1 MKKIILIPALA
12 FLLMSCGGGGGEN
25 TSSSHST
32 GFVPPVINTFNI
44 TWKNYDGA
52 VLRTDQVSYGEMPH
66 YGTAPTRSE
75 DECYTYSFKG
85 WTPAIVAATA
95 NATYTATY
103 EAHPKYEINAAQ
115 YAQATMFKGRSFSMH
130 ITAPDHYWDEY
141 LYHNENNEIFDKYL
155 DTWDPVEGKGTYNY
169 HRLYKF
175 GDYYDSYVGQD
186 KPTYIDYSYQY
197 SKSIDDHID
206 AGEAY
211 DYDQYVGS
219 VTSFEF
225 DDYTYNPTNHIYEM
239 DRTGVHYTLMFHG
252 TQLREATFDD
262 GVTLIT
268 AEFFDYD
275 VTVVPM
281 DNDFT
286 AYIAYQYPEKEQ
298 LRELAANFDNLFT
311 TSIDFD
317 FTYEVDGLETQ
328 TYHVKSLNNTTN
340 HTHYTKLDYDGLTP
354 YGGEKNTSFVY
365 DWDSEE
371 TYINVSGNTYTA
383 VTDPEQEYNY
393 SDPFIDTI
401 GSTVNLMKFFFHEN
415 IVNNE
420 VGLETWLN
428 YEKSCGEVEF
438 ERVHT
443 FQVGPDTKTYDI
455 HFDLEVNNNGDGFVI
470 TNFQLRY
477 INEYNQAL
485 VFTVESISYE
495 VAPIDIIII

>member
-52 VLRTDQVSYGEMPH
+52 VLRTDQVSYGETPH
-66 YGTAPTRSE
+66 YGTAPSRSE

-115 YAQATMFKGRSFSMH
+115 YAQATTFKGRSFSMH
-130 ITAPDHYWDEY
+130 ITAPDYYWDEY

-175 GDYYDSYVGQD
+175 GEYYDSYVGQD
-186 KPTYIDYSYQY
+186 KPTYIDYGYQY

-286 AYIAYQYPEKEQ
+286 AYISYQYPEKEQ

-328 TYHVKSLNNTTN
+328 TYHVKSLDNTTN

-495 VAPIDIIII
+495 VASIDIIII